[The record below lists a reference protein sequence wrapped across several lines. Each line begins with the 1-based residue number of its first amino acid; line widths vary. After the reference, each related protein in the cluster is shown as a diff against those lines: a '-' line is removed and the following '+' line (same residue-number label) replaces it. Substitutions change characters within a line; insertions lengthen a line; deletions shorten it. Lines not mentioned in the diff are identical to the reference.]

1 MEEQT
6 YPFRWV
12 VLALMF
18 LSLFAATIAMQC
30 MPPLFSE
37 ITEQIPLT
45 KVQMGTIMGVIT
57 LASLFFAP
65 IGGALSDKL
74 GARWAFGIAAIIVA
88 LSGGFRYVAG
98 SVNDLVVCMFLI
110 GAGMAMY
117 APNLPKALG
126 NWFPKKDLAMANGI
140 SISGMGI
147 GGAIAMV
154 TAKSVLSPS
163 FGGWRGTMVFLGGL
177 VLLVAILWMI
187 VYRDRPLEGAA
198 QRKKLNVFQNFKD
211 VLKVKDI
218 WLIAIYYGLNMIS
231 LLAVV
236 TLLPITLEERGV
248 ENAGGMVGIM
258 MGATVVFNILGGML
272 SDRVGKRKPFLLI
285 CAVVFGLCVLGFA
298 NFTGTALIVVLI
310 IAGAAMGTIAPVLM
324 SVPVEMERI
333 GTALVGSAIGFIFM
347 LGNTGGF
354 VGPVVAGR
362 LMDMS
367 DSSLPGFIFIAAALI
382 LSAVFIVPLQETGR
396 KRKPGEAPA
405 AHGH

>member
-1 MEEQT
+1 MEEQA

-45 KVQMGTIMGVIT
+45 KAQMGTIMGVIT

-88 LSGGFRYVAG
+88 LAGGYRYVAG
-98 SVNDLVVCMFLI
+98 SVTDLIICMFLI

-147 GGAIAMV
+147 GGAIAMA

-163 FGGWRGTMVFLGGL
+163 FGGWRGTMVALGGF
-177 VLLVAILWMI
+177 VLLVSILWMVI
-187 VYRDRPLEGAA
+187 YRDRPVEGAA
-198 QRKKLNVFQNFKD
+198 QKKKPNVFKNFKD
-211 VLKVKDI
+211 VLKVRDI
-218 WLIAIYYGLNMIS
+218 WLISIYYGLNMVS
-231 LLAVV
+231 LLAVI

-248 ENAGGMVGIM
+248 AKSGEMVGIM
-258 MGATVVFNILGGML
+258 MGATVVFNILGGVL

-298 NFTGTALIVVLI
+298 NFTGNALLVVLI

-333 GTALVGSAIGFIFM
+333 GTALAGSAVGFIFM

-354 VGPVVAGR
+354 VGPVVAGK

-382 LSAVFIVPLQETGR
+382 VSAVFIIPMKETGR
-396 KRKPGEAPA
+396 KRKPGEAA
-405 AHGH
+405 AAPGH

>member
-45 KVQMGTIMGVIT
+45 KAQMGTIMGVIT

-88 LSGGFRYVAG
+88 LAGGYRYVAG
-98 SVNDLVVCMFLI
+98 NVTDLIICMFLI

-126 NWFPKKDLAMANGI
+126 NWFPRKDLAMANGI

-147 GGAIAMV
+147 GGAIAMA
-154 TAKSVLSPS
+154 TAKNVLSPS
-163 FGGWRGTMVFLGGL
+163 FGGWRGTMVVLGGV
-177 VLLVAILWMI
+177 VLLVAILWMVI
-187 VYRDRPLEGAA
+187 YRDRPIEGAT
-198 QRKKLNVFQNFKD
+198 QQKKPNVFKNFKD
-211 VLKVKDI
+211 VLKVRDI
-218 WLIAIYYGLNMIS
+218 WLIAFYYGLNMIS
-231 LLAVV
+231 LLAVI

-248 ENAGGMVGIM
+248 AKSGEMVGIM

-285 CAVVFGLCVLGFA
+285 CAVIFGLCVLGFA
-298 NFTGTALIVVLI
+298 NFTGTALLVVLI

-333 GTALVGSAIGFIFM
+333 GTALAGSAVGFIFM

-382 LSAVFIVPLQETGR
+382 LSAVFIIPMKETGR

>member
-88 LSGGFRYVAG
+88 LSGAYRYVAG
-98 SVNDLVVCMFLI
+98 SVTDLIVCMFLI

-126 NWFPKKDLAMANGI
+126 NWFSRKDLAMANGI

-147 GGAIAMV
+147 GGAVAMA
-154 TAKSVLSPS
+154 TAKNVLSPS
-163 FGGWRGTMVFLGGL
+163 FGGWRSTMVVLGGL
-177 VLLVAILWMI
+177 VLLVAILWMVI
-187 VYRDRPLEGAA
+187 YRDRPVEGAA
-198 QRKKLNVFQNFKD
+198 QKKKPNVFRNFKD
-211 VLKVKDI
+211 VLKVRDI
-218 WLIAIYYGLNMIS
+218 WLIAIYYGLNMVS
-231 LLAVV
+231 LLAVI

-248 ENAGGMVGIM
+248 AKSGEMVGIM
-258 MGATVVFNILGGML
+258 MGATVVFNVLGGML
-272 SDRVGKRKPFLLI
+272 SDRIGKRKPFLLI

-298 NFTGTALIVVLI
+298 NFTGTALLFVLI

-324 SVPVEMERI
+324 SVPVEMEGI
-333 GTALVGSAIGFIFM
+333 GTALAGSAVGFIFM

-382 LSAVFIVPLQETGR
+382 VSAVFIIPMKETGR
-396 KRKPGEAPA
+396 KRTPGEAPA

>member
-6 YPFRWV
+6 YSFRWV

-45 KVQMGTIMGVIT
+45 KAQMGTIMGVIT

-98 SVNDLVVCMFLI
+98 SVNDLIVCMFLI

-218 WLIAIYYGLNMIS
+218 WLISIYYGLNMIS

-298 NFTGTALIVVLI
+298 NFTGIALMVVLA

-324 SVPVEMERI
+324 SVPVEMEGI
-333 GTALVGSAIGFIFM
+333 GTALAGSAVGFIFM

-354 VGPVVAGR
+354 VGPVVAGK

-382 LSAVFIVPLQETGR
+382 VSAVFIVPLKETGR
-396 KRKPGEAPA
+396 KRKPDEAPA

>member
-1 MEEQT
+1 
-6 YPFRWV
+6 

-88 LSGGFRYVAG
+88 LAGSYRYVAG
-98 SVNDLVVCMFLI
+98 SATDLIVCMFLL

-126 NWFPKKDLAMANGI
+126 NWFQKKDLAMANGI

-147 GGAIAMV
+147 GGAIAMA

-163 FGGWRGTMVFLGGL
+163 FGGWRSTMVVLGGL

-187 VYRDRPLEGAA
+187 VYRDRPVEGAA
-198 QRKKLNVFQNFKD
+198 QKKKPNVFKNFKD
-211 VLKVKDI
+211 VLKVRDI
-218 WLIAIYYGLNMIS
+218 WLIAFYYGLNMVS
-231 LLAVV
+231 LLAVI
-236 TLLPITLEERGV
+236 TLLPITLEERGL
-248 ENAGGMVGIM
+248 EKSGEMVGIM

-298 NFTGTALIVVLI
+298 NFTGTPLLVVLI

-324 SVPVEMERI
+324 SVPVEMDRI
-333 GTALVGSAIGFIFM
+333 GTALAGSAVGFIFM

-354 VGPVVAGR
+354 VGPVVAGK

-367 DSSLPGFIFIAAALI
+367 DTSLPGFIFIAAALI
-382 LSAVFIVPLQETGR
+382 VSAVFIIPMKETGR

>member
-45 KVQMGTIMGVIT
+45 KAQMGTIMGVIT

-177 VLLVAILWMI
+177 VLLVAILWMV

-367 DSSLPGFIFIAAALI
+367 DSSMPGFIFIAAALI
-382 LSAVFIVPLQETGR
+382 LSAVFIIPMKETGR
-396 KRKPGEAPA
+396 KRGPGEAPV

>member
-6 YPFRWV
+6 YSFRWV

-45 KVQMGTIMGVIT
+45 KAQMGTIMGVIT

-65 IGGALSDKL
+65 IGGALSDQL

-88 LSGGFRYVAG
+88 LAGGFRYVAG
-98 SVNDLVVCMFLI
+98 SVNDLIVCMFLI
-110 GAGMAMY
+110 GVGMAMY

-177 VLLVAILWMI
+177 VLLVAILWMV
-187 VYRDRPLEGAA
+187 VYRDRPVEGAA

-258 MGATVVFNILGGML
+258 MGATVVFNVLGGML
-272 SDRVGKRKPFLLI
+272 SDRVGKRKPFLII

-324 SVPVEMERI
+324 SVPVEMEGI
-333 GTALVGSAIGFIFM
+333 GTALAGSAVGFIFM

-354 VGPVVAGR
+354 VGPVVAGK

-367 DSSLPGFIFIAAALI
+367 ASSLPGFIFIAAALI
-382 LSAVFIVPLQETGR
+382 VSAVFIIPLKETGR

>member
-45 KVQMGTIMGVIT
+45 KAQMGTIMGVIT

-88 LSGGFRYVAG
+88 LSGAYRYVAG
-98 SVNDLVVCMFLI
+98 SVTDLIICMFLI

-126 NWFPKKDLAMANGI
+126 SWFSRKDLAMANGI

-147 GGAIAMV
+147 GGAIAMA

-163 FGGWRGTMVFLGGL
+163 FGGWRGTMVVLGGL
-177 VLLVAILWMI
+177 VLLVAILWMVI
-187 VYRDRPLEGAA
+187 YRDRPVEGAA
-198 QRKKLNVFQNFKD
+198 QQKKPNVFKNFKD

-218 WLIAIYYGLNMIS
+218 WLIAIYYGLNMVS
-231 LLAVV
+231 LLAVI

-248 ENAGGMVGIM
+248 AKSGEMVGIM

-285 CAVVFGLCVLGFA
+285 CAVIFGLCVLGFA
-298 NFTGTALIVVLI
+298 NFTGTALLVVLI

-333 GTALVGSAIGFIFM
+333 GTALAGSAVGFIFM

-382 LSAVFIVPLQETGR
+382 VSAVFIIPMKETGR

>member
-1 MEEQT
+1 MEEQK

-12 VLALMF
+12 VLALLF

-37 ITEQIPLT
+37 ITQQIPLT
-45 KVQMGTIMGVIT
+45 KAQMGTIMGVIT

-74 GARWAFGIAAIIVA
+74 GARWAFGLAAIVVA
-88 LSGGFRYVAG
+88 LAGGFRYVAG
-98 SVNDLVVCMFLI
+98 SVTDLIVCMFLI

-117 APNLPKALG
+117 APNFPKALG
-126 NWFPKKDLAMANGI
+126 TWFPKKDLAMANGI

-147 GGAIAMV
+147 GGAIAMA

-163 FGGWRGTMVFLGGL
+163 FGGWQATMLVLAGL
-177 VLLVAILWMI
+177 VLVVAILWMVI
-187 VYRDRPLEGAA
+187 YKDRPLEGAA
-198 QRKKLNVFQNFKD
+198 AKKRPNVFQNFKD
-211 VLKVKDI
+211 VLQVRDI

-231 LLAVV
+231 LLAVI

-248 ENAGGMVGIM
+248 ENAGEMVGIM
-258 MGATVVFNILGGML
+258 MGATVVFNILGGKL
-272 SDRVGKRKPFLLI
+272 SDIVGKRKPFLLI
-285 CAVVFGLCVLGFA
+285 CAVLFGLAVLGFA
-298 NFTGTALIVVLI
+298 NFTGTALLIVLI

-333 GTALVGSAIGFIFM
+333 GTALAGSAVGFIFM

-362 LMDMS
+362 LMDTA
-367 DSSLPGFIFIAAALI
+367 DSSMPGFIFIATAVI
-382 LSAVFIVPLQETGR
+382 VSAVFIIPLKETGR

-405 AHGH
+405 AHAH

>member
-6 YPFRWV
+6 YSFRWV

-45 KVQMGTIMGVIT
+45 KAQMGTIMGVIT

-65 IGGALSDKL
+65 IGGALSDQL

-88 LSGGFRYVAG
+88 LAGGFRYVAG
-98 SVNDLVVCMFLI
+98 SVNDLIVCMFLI
-110 GAGMAMY
+110 GVGMAMY

-177 VLLVAILWMI
+177 VLLVAILWMV
-187 VYRDRPLEGAA
+187 VYRDRPVEGAA

-258 MGATVVFNILGGML
+258 MGATVVFNVLGGML
-272 SDRVGKRKPFLLI
+272 SDRVGKRKPFLII

-382 LSAVFIVPLQETGR
+382 LSAVFIVPLKETGR

>member
-163 FGGWRGTMVFLGGL
+163 FGGWRGTMIFLGGL

-198 QRKKLNVFQNFKD
+198 QRKKLNVLQNFKD

-367 DSSLPGFIFIAAALI
+367 DSSMPGFIFIAAALI
-382 LSAVFIVPLQETGR
+382 LSAVFIVPLKETGR

>member
-45 KVQMGTIMGVIT
+45 KAQMGTIMGVIT

-88 LSGGFRYVAG
+88 LAGGFRYVAG
-98 SVNDLVVCMFLI
+98 SVNDLIICMFLI

-126 NWFPKKDLAMANGI
+126 NWFPQKDLAMANGI

-163 FGGWRGTMVFLGGL
+163 FGGWRGAMVFLGGL
-177 VLLVAILWMI
+177 VLLVAILWMV
-187 VYRDRPLEGAA
+187 VYRDRPVEGTA

-272 SDRVGKRKPFLLI
+272 SDRVGKRKPFLII

-310 IAGAAMGTIAPVLM
+310 IAGGAMGTIAPVLM

-354 VGPVVAGR
+354 V
-362 LMDMS
+362 
-367 DSSLPGFIFIAAALI
+367 
-382 LSAVFIVPLQETGR
+382 
-396 KRKPGEAPA
+396 
-405 AHGH
+405 

>member
-6 YPFRWV
+6 YPFRWI

-45 KVQMGTIMGVIT
+45 KAQMGTIMGVIT

-177 VLLVAILWMI
+177 VLLVAILWMV

-218 WLIAIYYGLNMIS
+218 WLISIYYGLNMIS

-354 VGPVVAGR
+354 VGPVVAGK

-382 LSAVFIVPLQETGR
+382 LSAVFIVPLKETGR

>member
-45 KVQMGTIMGVIT
+45 KAQMGTIMGVIT

-74 GARWAFGIAAIIVA
+74 GARRAFGIAAIIVA
-88 LSGGFRYVAG
+88 LAGAYRYVAG
-98 SVNDLVVCMFLI
+98 SVTDLIVCMFLI

-147 GGAIAMV
+147 GGAIAMA

-163 FGGWRGTMVFLGGL
+163 FGGWRGTMVVLGGL
-177 VLLVAILWMI
+177 VLLVAILWMV
-187 VYRDRPLEGAA
+187 VYRDREGAA
-198 QRKKLNVFQNFKD
+198 TRKKPNVFKNFKD
-211 VLKVKDI
+211 VLQVRDI
-218 WLIAIYYGLNMIS
+218 WLIAFYYGLNMVS
-231 LLAVV
+231 LLAVI

-258 MGATVVFNILGGML
+258 MGATVVFNILGGIL

-298 NFTGTALIVVLI
+298 NFTGTALLVVLI

-333 GTALVGSAIGFIFM
+333 GTALAGSAVGFIFM

-367 DSSLPGFIFIAAALI
+367 DSSLPGFIFIAVALI
-382 LSAVFIVPLQETGR
+382 LSAAFIIPMKETGR

>member
-1 MEEQT
+1 MKEQT

-18 LSLFAATIAMQC
+18 LSLFAATIVMQC

-45 KVQMGTIMGVIT
+45 KAQMGTIMGVIT

-88 LSGGFRYVAG
+88 LAGGFRSVAG
-98 SVNDLVVCMFLI
+98 SVNDLIVCMFLI

-126 NWFPKKDLAMANGI
+126 NWFPQKDLAMANGI

-177 VLLVAILWMI
+177 VLLVAILWMV
-187 VYRDRPLEGAA
+187 VYRDRPVEGAA

-272 SDRVGKRKPFLLI
+272 SDRVGKRKPFLII

-310 IAGAAMGTIAPVLM
+310 IAGGAMGTIAPVLM

-382 LSAVFIVPLQETGR
+382 LSAVFIVPMTETGR

>member
-45 KVQMGTIMGVIT
+45 KAQMGTIMGVIT

-88 LSGGFRYVAG
+88 LSGAYRYVAG
-98 SVNDLVVCMFLI
+98 SVTDLIICMFLV

-117 APNLPKALG
+117 APNFPKALG
-126 NWFPKKDLAMANGI
+126 NWFPKKDLALANGI

-147 GGAIAMV
+147 GGAVAMA
-154 TAKSVLSPS
+154 TAKSVLSPT
-163 FGGWRGTMVFLGGL
+163 FGGWRSTMLVLGGG
-177 VLLVAILWMI
+177 VLLVATLWMVI
-187 VYRDRPLEGAA
+187 YRDRPVEGAA
-198 QRKKLNVFQNFKD
+198 QQKKPNVFKNFKD
-211 VLKVKDI
+211 VLKVRDI

-231 LLAVV
+231 LLAVI

-248 ENAGGMVGIM
+248 AKSGEMVGIM

-285 CAVVFGLCVLGFA
+285 CAVIFGLCVLGFA
-298 NFTGTALIVVLI
+298 NFTGTALLVVLI

-333 GTALVGSAIGFIFM
+333 GTALAGSAVGFIFM

-362 LMDMS
+362 MMDMS

-382 LSAVFIVPLQETGR
+382 VSALFIIPMKETGR

>member
-12 VLALMF
+12 VLALLF

-45 KVQMGTIMGVIT
+45 KAQMGTIMGVIT

-74 GARWAFGIAAIIVA
+74 GARWAFGISAIIVA
-88 LSGGFRYVAG
+88 LAGSFRYFSG
-98 SVNDLVVCMFLI
+98 SVNHLVACMFIL

-126 NWFPKKDLAMANGI
+126 NWFSKKDLAMANGI

-147 GGAIAMV
+147 GGAIAMA
-154 TAKSVLSPS
+154 TAKKFLSPT
-163 FGGWRGTMVFLGGL
+163 FDGWRMTMVALGGL
-177 VLLVAILWMI
+177 VLLVAILWMVI
-187 VYRDRPLEGAA
+187 YRDRPVEGAA
-198 QRKKLNVFQNFKD
+198 QKKRPNVFKNFKD
-211 VLKVKDI
+211 VLKVRDI
-218 WLIAIYYGLNMIS
+218 WLIAVYYGLNMIS
-231 LLAVV
+231 LLAVI

-248 ENAGGMVGIM
+248 ENAGGMVGFM
-258 MGATVVFNILGGML
+258 MLWTVVFNVVGGIL

-285 CAVVFGLCVLGFA
+285 SAVIFGLCVFGFA
-298 NFTGTALIVVLI
+298 NFTGTALMIVLA

-333 GTALVGSAIGFIFM
+333 GTALAGSAVGFIFM

-367 DSSLPGFIFIAAALI
+367 DSSLPGFIFIAVVLIVSAA
-382 LSAVFIVPLQETGR
+382 FIIPMKETGR
-396 KRKPGEAPA
+396 KRKLGEAPA